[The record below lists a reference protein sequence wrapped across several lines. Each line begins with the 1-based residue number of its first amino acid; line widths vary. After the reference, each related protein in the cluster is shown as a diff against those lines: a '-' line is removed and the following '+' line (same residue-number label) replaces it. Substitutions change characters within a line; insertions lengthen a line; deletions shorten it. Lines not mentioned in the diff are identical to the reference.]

1 MVLSECVIDFDKE
14 YFSVCKSI
22 YICISIYYNITI
34 FNKHIKY
41 HHSNYHMLI
50 NES

>member
-22 YICISIYYNITI
+22 YIYIYLYIIILQYSISILNIITAI
-34 FNKHIKY
+34 I
-41 HHSNYHMLI
+41 I
-50 NES
+50 C